1 MGRIPTIDKLGRRGF
16 TLVNW
21 CCLCKKN
28 KEIINHFLIH
38 CEYTSDLW
46 LLVLNT
52 FGVSWAMPNNVQE
65 WLHYWKIHGQ
75 GHSQEAIWKV
85 IFVLLIWSI
94 WRERNWRLFEGCK
107 SNVLRLVSSFVRS

>member
-1 MGRIPTIDKLGRRGF
+1 MGRIPTIDNLGRRGF

-28 KEIINHFLIH
+28 EEIINHFLIH

-65 WLHYWKIHGQ
+65 LLHFWKIHGQ

-85 IFVLLIWSI
+85 FFVLLKKEIGAS
-94 WRERNWRLFEGCK
+94 
-107 SNVLRLVSSFVRS
+107 LRTASLMCYV